1 MQVGT
6 VGLHFGANDMGS
18 VMIEEN
24 VISSTSYKV
33 NIPKVEDMVEAIRS
47 AGFVPAQRDTY
58 YRVIRT
64 FE

>member
-24 VISSTSYKV
+24 VISSTSYRV
-33 NIPKVEDMVEAIRS
+33 NIPKVEDMIDAIRS

-58 YRVIRT
+58 YRILKV
-64 FE
+64 FA